1 MMVMLKIETEHTR
14 QACIPYVRVGKL
26 ITGNGN
32 SFSKFEWGYAMT
44 TINCIQQS
52 PVVFQNN
59 KSVTVYKQQA
69 VFTLYLWMKQLKSG
83 DID

>member
-1 MMVMLKIETEHTR
+1 
-14 QACIPYVRVGKL
+14 
-26 ITGNGN
+26 
-32 SFSKFEWGYAMT
+32 MT

-69 VFTLYLWMKQLKSG
+69 VFTLYL
-83 DID
+83 